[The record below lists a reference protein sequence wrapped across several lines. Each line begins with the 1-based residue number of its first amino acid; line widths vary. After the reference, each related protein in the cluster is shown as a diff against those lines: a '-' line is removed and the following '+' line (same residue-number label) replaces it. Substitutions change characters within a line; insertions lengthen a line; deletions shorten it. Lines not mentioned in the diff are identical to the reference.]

1 MVKRLVGV
9 KVERLKKTCAVL
21 AMSHEDGETTF
32 MCVNVERPKSSERPK
47 KSSLDG
53 LTSNDEAIFNAQ
65 FSAQSNDGQIF
76 IGVGKLNGWPVKVL
90 R

>member
-9 KVERLKKTCAVL
+9 KVERLKKTRAVL
-21 AMSHEDGETTF
+21 AMSHEDGEETL
-32 MCVNVERPKSSERPK
+32 MCVNIERPKSSERPK
-47 KSSLDG
+47 KSSSDG
-53 LTSNDEAIFNAQ
+53 LTSNDEAIFNACG
-65 FSAQSNDGQIF
+65 AQSNDGQIF